1 MTATALSKVVFLDR
15 DGVINRDS
23 ADYIKSWR
31 EFEFLPGSIEA
42 IRKLTACGFA
52 IILITNQSAVNRRLI
67 SHSQLQEIH
76 DRMTEAFKRR
86 DGHIQDI
93 FFCPHRPDE
102 GCACRKPMPGLIKQA
117 QARYRI
123 NLSHAFMVGDNA
135 KDIECG
141 RNAGCGCAIL
151 VQSGIGPDAAP
162 ILAAKAIYPDL
173 VAKDLLEAVEWIVRT
188 RFRVFPAKEF

>member
-1 MTATALSKVVFLDR
+1 
-15 DGVINRDS
+15 
-23 ADYIKSWR
+23 
-31 EFEFLPGSIEA
+31 
-42 IRKLTACGFA
+42 
-52 IILITNQSAVNRRLI
+52 
-67 SHSQLQEIH
+67 
-76 DRMTEAFKRR
+76 
-86 DGHIQDI
+86 
-93 FFCPHRPDE
+93 
-102 GCACRKPMPGLIKQA
+102 MPGLIKQA